1 MDFKDKIKNYLD
13 LETKIIASL
22 NIEEINETMNAL
34 LDCYNRGGTVY
45 TCGNGGSASTAT
57 HMVCDFGKGAC
68 YDLDKKFH
76 FVCLN
81 DNIPTIMAIA
91 NDDSYDNV
99 FIYQLKDRLTKNDL
113 LLAISGSGNS
123 HNIVKAVD
131 YAKEIG
137 AKIIGVTGYSGGKL
151 LKAADY
157 HLHAPIDD
165 MQITEDVH
173 LIFNHMIMKIFWQ
186 YLHEINGKEAI
197 YKINQ

>member
-1 MDFKDKIKNYLD
+1 MDFTDKIKNYLE
-13 LETKIIASL
+13 LETKVIASL
-22 NIEEINETMNAL
+22 NIEEINEVMNAL

-57 HMVCDFGKGAC
+57 HMVCDFGKGTC

-91 NDDSYDNV
+91 NDDSYDNIFV
-99 FIYQLKDRLTKNDL
+99 YQLKDRLTKNDL

-131 YAKEIG
+131 YAKEVG
-137 AKIIGVTGYSGGKL
+137 AKIIGVTGYKGGKL

-173 LIFNHMIMKIFWQ
+173 LIFNHMMMKIFWQ

>member
-13 LETKIIASL
+13 LETKVIANL

-57 HMVCDFGKGAC
+57 HMVCDFGKGTC

-123 HNIVKAVD
+123 HNIIKAVD

-137 AKIIGVTGYSGGKL
+137 AKIIGVTGYSGGRL